1 MAYFGDYDGTIFGLN
16 IRTKK
21 IVWKIPGN
29 EQSGSILAVPAVGN
43 NYVVIGN
50 EDKYL
55 YCYNAIRWKINLEIQ
70 NKRKYCGFCCSNIN
84 KSSFYEYGWIC
95 LYSGFG

>member
-1 MAYFGDYDGTIFGLN
+1 M
-16 IRTKK
+16 
-21 IVWKIPGN
+21 VWKIPGN

-55 YCYNAIRWKINLEIQ
+55 YCYNASNGKLNWKYRTNGRIMVLQ
-70 NKRKYCGFCCSNIN
+70 
-84 KSSFYEYGWIC
+84 
-95 LYSGFG
+95 